1 MKNRNDNINVS
12 SFEFKSI
19 KNQGKLCQNKEFCS
33 SLVME
38 VFLRK
43 KKQNTVSFLYVKNK

>member
-43 KKQNTVSFLYVKNK
+43 KNKTPFLFYT